1 MVETFTNTAN
11 AAAVL
16 GNQTYGP
23 YGNQRYAQGAM
34 GTAKGFT
41 GQYADTSGL
50 DYDNARYYDPV
61 VGQFTAPDTVQG
73 NLQGADPYT
82 YVAGNPETNT
92 DPTGNRIDW
101 GGGEQSIVNWNTHT
115 AITTESQTSTWSQ
128 VVDSWSGGNYRT
140 TCTYGCGGT
149 RPWYD
154 SPSSAYITHYVNTH
168 HTVRHAAAPVTHTTP
183 SQPKHKSNA
192 TSNPVVDGLMNVGKG
207 LMWAGDQFLGVSS
220 MVNDVHTLSGNGSWQ
235 DKAIAAGDLG
245 MNAFMDI
252 SMVFGVGEELRGGE
266 LLAKGGFEL
275 AEEGGEHLAEACGL
289 SFSYATTVA
298 VEGGSQSIGSLKV
311 GQKVWAYNTQTKKM
325 ELEPIQHVIVTTDND
340 LVDLTISTQ
349 APAKKLNSETIH
361 TNKKHPFLVAG
372 KGFIPVG
379 KLRLGMPIVEANGQL
394 GIVAGWKSV
403 PGSQVMYNL
412 TVTQDH
418 TYAVGTNQWIV
429 HNEGSEPCTVL
440 ANDIY
445 RAGQN
450 GLDLT
455 LNSREVKDGMV
466 TSGISHFEKPVER
479 LKGDFYK
486 LPAGTEAPEGLQWVS
501 KYSKTFKAVHVGLE
515 PIGEE
520 MSQEAYEAAVETL
533 RPSYIN
539 IGRS

>member
-1 MVETFTNTAN
+1 
-11 AAAVL
+11 
-16 GNQTYGP
+16 
-23 YGNQRYAQGAM
+23 M

-61 VGQFTAPDTVQG
+61 VGQFTTPDTVQG

-92 DPTGNRIDW
+92 DPSGNRIDW

-128 VVDSWSGGNYRT
+128 VVDSWGGGNYRT

-207 LMWAGDQFLGVSS
+207 IMWAGDQFLGVSS

-235 DKAIAAGDLG
+235 DKALAAGDLG

-252 SMVFGVGEELRGGE
+252 SMAFGVGEELRGGE

-275 AEEGGEHLAEACGL
+275 AEEGGEHLAETCGL

-298 VEGGSQSIGSLKV
+298 VEGGTQSIGSLKV
-311 GQKVWAYNTQTKKM
+311 GRKVWAYNTQTKKM
-325 ELEPIQHVIVTTDND
+325 ELEPIQHVIVTKDND

-349 APAKKLNSETIH
+349 APAKDLSSETIH

-372 KGFIPVG
+372 KGFVPVG
-379 KLRLGMPIVEANGQL
+379 QLRLGMPIVEANGQL
-394 GIVAGWKSV
+394 GVVTGWKSV
-403 PGSQVMYNL
+403 PGNQVMYNL

-418 TYAVGTNQWIV
+418 TYTVGANQWVV
-429 HNEGSEPCTVL
+429 HNSGFCDKEIEEEFPDAKSAYNAAMEHIDGPLGENATENTAKGLHGDPDGVKGL
-440 ANDIY
+440 P
-445 RAGQN
+445 N
-450 GLDLT
+450 GLREGNKSWRLDYDPDKGPHFNWSVGKKSSGGAWGAAKFPGTSETYVNMMLRFGEGGVDAM
-455 LNSREVKDGMV
+455 LND
-466 TSGISHFEKPVER
+466 
-479 LKGDFYK
+479 
-486 LPAGTEAPEGLQWVS
+486 
-501 KYSKTFKAVHVGLE
+501 
-515 PIGEE
+515 
-520 MSQEAYEAAVETL
+520 
-533 RPSYIN
+533 
-539 IGRS
+539 